1 MSKIFFRS
9 VGVVTLVAGAVG
21 IVAGTMSLVTGILLV
36 SKHRD

>member
-1 MSKIFFRS
+1 MSKIFSRS

-21 IVAGTMSLVTGILLV
+21 IVSGTMSLVTGILLV